1 MTDARPLLREA
12 HCHILAHGEAL
23 ALPSLRDCAT
33 AAVALEEVARRC
45 AEAPPGAWVRFHSAR
60 PESWPEGQWP
70 SLQELD
76 EAAGGRPVVLFSL
89 DLHSAMGSSAALAA
103 VGLHAGQRVGEH
115 GVVCELDGAATGVAL
130 EEAGKALWDAAP
142 RPTEADLLAY
152 AAAALADFARLGY
165 RQVHEMHM
173 PVELPRVLRGLER
186 EGRLAVESVLV
197 YAPVRRLREVWQ
209 GRREWESERVAL
221 AGGKVFTDG
230 ALNSRT
236 AHMLSDY
243 ASPRPGFPRGM
254 VVTDDAGLDAAVAI
268 AESVGL
274 PLAIHAIGDAAVR
287 SVLDAV
293 ERNRPRAASGG
304 AAGRGMA
311 EGVGGYRVEHCQF
324 VAPEDVGRFAAL
336 GLVASVQPCH
346 LLSDI
351 EPTRRLLPH
360 AEDRVLPLRDMID
373 SGLEP
378 GVGLLFGSDAPVVRP
393 DAEDSILAATNR
405 RRAEMPEREAL
416 GPGQAISEAEAWA
429 CFS

>member
-1 MTDARPLLREA
+1 MTGTRRPLREA

-23 ALPSLRDCAT
+23 ALPSLRACQT
-33 AAVALEEVARRC
+33 GAAALDEVARC
-45 AEAPPGAWVRFHSAR
+45 CTEAPPGAWVRFHSAR

-70 SLQELD
+70 SLHELD

-103 VGLHAGQRVGEH
+103 AGLHAGQRVGEH
-115 GVVCELDGAATGVAL
+115 GVVCEMDGAATGVAL

-142 RPTEADLLAY
+142 RPTEANLLEY

-165 RQVHEMHM
+165 RQVLEMHM
-173 PVELPRVLRGLER
+173 PPELPWVLARLER
-186 EGRLAVESVLV
+186 EGRLAVDSVLV
-197 YAPVRRLREVWQ
+197 YAPVRRLRQVWEE
-209 GRREWESERVAL
+209 RREWESERLML

-243 ASPRPGFPRGM
+243 ASPRQGFPRGM
-254 VVTDDAGLDAAVAI
+254 VVTDGAGLDQAIRI

-293 ERNRPRAASGG
+293 ERNRPRAADG
-304 AAGRGMA
+304 AAGA
-311 EGVGGYRVEHCQF
+311 VGGMRHYRVEHCQF

-346 LLSDI
+346 LLADI

-360 AEDRVLPLRDMID
+360 VEAGGRVVPLRSMID

-378 GVGLLFGSDAPVVRP
+378 GVGLVVGSDAPVVRP
-393 DAEDSILAATNR
+393 DPEDSILAATKR
-405 RRAEMPEREAL
+405 RRTEMPEREAL
-416 GPGQAISEAEAWA
+416 GPEQAITEAEAWA